1 MEDRQKIEEIFL
13 VNRNKVSK
21 IEGAGNIF
29 VTYSKI
35 ETKPWNMP
43 KLKLRIT
50 NYFPDVD
57 ICFRKAV
64 IKSKRVYFIHA
75 NANTTKI
82 QNIKIKIL
90 YYAILFKK
98 IFASMH
104 STNL

>member
-1 MEDRQKIEEIFL
+1 M
-13 VNRNKVSK
+13 RNKVSK

-29 VTYSKI
+29 VAYSKTEI
-35 ETKPWNMP
+35 KPSNMR

-57 ICFRKAV
+57 ICFRKAI
-64 IKSKRVYFIHA
+64 IKSKSVYFIHT
-75 NANTTKI
+75 NVDTTKI

-90 YYAILFKK
+90 YYAILSKNF
-98 IFASMH
+98 FSSMH